1 MNEVNFQ
8 DDLARLGLGPRQET
22 ESKGDDLGQED
33 FLTLMLAQFRNQ
45 DPFSPMENGEFL
57 GQLAQF
63 GTVDGIDQLN
73 GAFASLSATLY
84 SDQALQAANLV
95 GHRVL
100 ANSDRAYLP
109 ESGKLS
115 GAVELTSSAENVQ
128 IDILDDS
135 GQLLRRLELGQQA
148 PGLVEFQWDGMT
160 DGGEPAEPGNYSI
173 EARVIR
179 GNNVE
184 GVATLVNAQI
194 DSVNL
199 GGTQGGM
206 SLNLAGGEVLS
217 MSQVRRIL

>member
-1 MNEVNFQ
+1 MNEITLQ

-33 FLTLMLAQFRNQ
+33 FLTLMLAQFQNQ
-45 DPFSPMENGEFL
+45 DPLSPVDDAEFL

-63 GTVDGIDQLN
+63 GTVEGIGELN
-73 GAFASLSATLY
+73 DAFASLSASLY

-109 ESGKLS
+109 ESGNLT
-115 GAVELTSSAENVQ
+115 GAVELTSSAQNVQ

-160 DGGEPAEPGNYSI
+160 DGGELADPGNYSI

-179 GNNVE
+179 GNSVE
-184 GVATLVNAQI
+184 GVATLVNAEI
-194 DSVNL
+194 NSVNL
-199 GGTQGGM
+199 GGAEGGM

-217 MSQVRRIL
+217 MTQVRRIL

>member
-1 MNEVNFQ
+1 MNEITLQ
-8 DDLARLGLGPRQET
+8 DDLARLGLGPRT
-22 ESKGDDLGQED
+22 EVEDNSNDLGQED

-45 DPFSPMENGEFL
+45 DPLSPVEDAEFL

-63 GTVDGIDQLN
+63 GTVDGIGELN
-73 GAFASLSATLY
+73 DAFASLSTTLY

-100 ANSDRAYLP
+100 ANSDRAHLP
-109 ESGKLS
+109 ESGNLS
-115 GAVELTSSAENVQ
+115 GAVELSSSAQNVQ
-128 IDILDDS
+128 VDILDDS

-148 PGLVEFQWDGMT
+148 RGLVEFQWDGMT

-173 EARVIR
+173 EARIIR
-179 GNNVE
+179 GNTVE

-199 GGTQGGM
+199 GGAQGGM

>member
-1 MNEVNFQ
+1 MNEITLQ
-8 DDLARLGLGPRQET
+8 DDLARLGLDRRPEARNT
-22 ESKGDDLGQED
+22 GDDLGQED
-33 FLTLMLAQFRNQ
+33 FLTLMIAQFRNQ

-63 GTVDGIDQLN
+63 GTVDGIDRLN
-73 GAFASLSATLY
+73 GAFAGLSETLY

-100 ANSDRAYLP
+100 ASSDRAYLP
-109 ESGKLS
+109 ESGSLA
-115 GAVELTSSAENVQ
+115 GAVELSSGAENVQ
-128 IDILDDS
+128 VDILDAS

-148 PGLVEFQWDGMT
+148 AGLVEFRWDGRT
-160 DGGEPAEPGNYSI
+160 GGGEQADPGNYAI

-179 GNNVE
+179 GDSVE
-184 GVATLVNAQI
+184 GLATLVDAQI

-199 GGTQGGM
+199 GGAQGGM

-217 MSQVRRIL
+217 LSQVRRIL

>member
-1 MNEVNFQ
+1 MNEITLQ
-8 DDLARLGLGPRQET
+8 DDLARLGLGPRT
-22 ESKGDDLGQED
+22 EVEDNSNDLGQED

-45 DPFSPMENGEFL
+45 DPLSPVEDAEFL

-63 GTVDGIDQLN
+63 GTVDGIGELN
-73 GAFASLSATLY
+73 DAFASLSATLY

-100 ANSDRAYLP
+100 ANSDRAHLP
-109 ESGKLS
+109 ESGNLS
-115 GAVELTSSAENVQ
+115 GAVELSSSAQNVQ
-128 IDILDDS
+128 VDILDDS

-148 PGLVEFQWDGMT
+148 RGLVEFQWDGMT

-173 EARVIR
+173 EARIIR
-179 GNNVE
+179 GNTVE

-199 GGTQGGM
+199 GGAQGGM

>member
-1 MNEVNFQ
+1 MI
-8 DDLARLGLGPRQET
+8 
-22 ESKGDDLGQED
+22 
-33 FLTLMLAQFRNQ
+33 AQFRNQ

-63 GTVDGIDQLN
+63 GTVDGIDRLN
-73 GAFASLSATLY
+73 GAFAGLSETLY

-100 ANSDRAYLP
+100 ASSDRAYLP
-109 ESGKLS
+109 ESGSLA
-115 GAVELTSSAENVQ
+115 GAVELSSGAENVQ
-128 IDILDDS
+128 VDILDAS

-148 PGLVEFQWDGMT
+148 AGLVEFRWDGRT
-160 DGGEPAEPGNYSI
+160 GGGEPADSGNYAI

-179 GNNVE
+179 GNSVE
-184 GVATLVNAQI
+184 GLATLVDAQI

-199 GGTQGGM
+199 GGAQGGM

>member
-1 MNEVNFQ
+1 MNEITLQ

-45 DPFSPMENGEFL
+45 DPLNPAEDAEFL

-63 GTVDGIDQLN
+63 GTVDGIGELN
-73 GAFASLSATLY
+73 NAFASLSATLY

-100 ANSDRAYLP
+100 ANSDRGYLP
-109 ESGKLS
+109 ESGNLS
-115 GAVELTSSAENVQ
+115 GAVELTSSAQNVQ

-135 GQLLRRLELGQQA
+135 GQLLRRLDLGEQA
-148 PGLVEFQWDGMT
+148 PGLVEFQWDGTT
-160 DGGEPAEPGNYSI
+160 DGGESVDPGNYSI
-173 EARVIR
+173 EARIIR
-179 GNNVE
+179 GNSVE
-184 GVATLVNAQI
+184 GIATLVDAQI

-199 GGTQGGM
+199 GGAQGGM
-206 SLNLAGGEVLS
+206 SLNLTGGEVLS
-217 MSQVRRIL
+217 MGQVRRIL